1 MTKLSELLFAIGES
15 GARCV
20 IWVTYTPPSGRSNIS
35 YFTSHIIIY
44 VHICIWEHNP
54 IKADIGNNS
63 YKNLYK
69 GTGFGQINIIIILI
83 YFFIYLFLHMH
94 QVFSMI

>member
-20 IWVTYTPPSGRSNIS
+20 IWVTYITYTPPSGRSNIS

-63 YKNLYK
+63 NKNLYK
-69 GTGFGQINIIIILI
+69 GTGFGQINIIIIIL
-83 YFFIYLFLHMH
+83 IYLFI
-94 QVFSMI
+94 VRIW